1 MSNFT
6 KRLGVLV
13 AAMAL
18 SAVAACGSGG
28 STASSADDQIA
39 AIKEAG
45 TLRIGVASFK
55 PDNFRGPD
63 GEWTGSMVDLATDLA
78 NEWQV
83 KPEFVSTTFE
93 NIVAGL
99 QANQFDLAL
108 DLTKT
113 DERAKVITFTDP
125 IYVSVDNLVVPRDK
139 FQTWEEASAEGRSIC
154 VAKGGA
160 NEAGL
165 RSTNPKANIVALPDS
180 DSCYLQLTS
189 GRVDGVWNQWLNTS
203 EYVRTNPQY
212 GVLYPP
218 TAANFASTNLGV
230 SKNWSSSSVDTLNA
244 DIKKLMD
251 AKGGWSGYTA
261 PYQEGKPTDGAIGAL
276 PAYAADA
283 AK

>member
-6 KRLGVLV
+6 KRLGAL
-13 AAMAL
+13 AAMVAL

-28 STASSADDQIA
+28 SNSSSDDQIA

-78 NEWQV
+78 NEWEV

-99 QANQFDLAL
+99 QADQFDLAL

-125 IYVSVDNLVVPRDK
+125 IYVSVDNLVVARDK
-139 FQTWEEASAEGRSIC
+139 FQTWDEASAKGRSIC

-160 NEAGL
+160 NEVGL
-165 RSTNPKANIVALPDS
+165 RSTTPEATIVALPDS

-203 EYVRTNPQY
+203 EYVRANPQY

-230 SKNWSSSSVDTLNA
+230 SKKWSSSSVDALNA

-251 AKGGWSGYTA
+251 AKGGWSGYTE
-261 PYQEGKPTDGAIGAL
+261 PYHEGKPTDGAIGNL
-276 PAYAADA
+276 PDYAVDA
-283 AK
+283 TK